1 MREIKSEYTEAE
13 YKILELSDAI
23 VELDA
28 EIVHLK
34 DIIGSQK
41 WDATEFE
48 KDYILDLVIELR
60 NTIKILEIDNQAL
73 RDSRD
78 MFQNRNVEL
87 LKTIS
92 GLKRKLKA

>member
-23 VELDA
+23 VDLDA